1 MKKWGRR
8 AVYGITAFFI
18 LLVLFDLSLRWVS
31 SSVWVRRRVAAKL
44 SESLQRE
51 VRLEKISASL
61 LGIKING
68 LAVSEAGGFKEGP
81 FAGVDRLRL
90 RVSWYHLLHK
100 HVKVHSLAVNGV
112 YVQVIRNSDG
122 GFNFDSLTASPAD
135 PDASSPG
142 LPVRIT
148 ANRVD
153 LRNVNFAYLQEPE
166 FSVRVHKASFSA
178 HGVGID
184 RLFEVRLNATGE
196 YRSGPVSALFPVGLE
211 ARVHLGEMNWQNA
224 YVQLGALS
232 VRANDAVLN
241 VQGSAHDFT
250 RPQAEFS
257 ADLRRL
263 SSASLKPFMAEL
275 PAFFV
280 PQIHFSAAAS
290 FDLPAQ
296 KAEISSFGFSMAGLQ
311 AGGGVTA
318 DFAQTPLYNARLM
331 FQADLAKLASLA
343 PELMK
348 PYALG
353 GGVSG
358 TAEVSNERL
367 SAEVSLS
374 DAEGVFPYAGAFK
387 GLNASLTASE
397 SGDLKTGVVNGKL
410 TGNLNGEPFLVN
422 FRVTQTLQK
431 IAAVLN
437 ASAKRVTLPPMPDSE
452 AKEPEPD
459 FVADTRIE
467 PVVKTKWNLP
477 PAAVLAD
484 VRIDSLDAPFFY
496 GTDIVFKTDLEGLTP
511 DLKRT
516 QGSLSLHTGNGE
528 IRDLYRLTNASPVT
542 KVLFLSL
549 NVVGKV
555 FNSLD
560 VFSVLNGWVGADD
573 SAGQADEASSEKVIK
588 VVEGPDGE
596 PVQIMVPYSS
606 RKMDGRMKFDQFDTS
621 IYFKSGVA
629 DMKEGTFVS
638 DTVSFTLS
646 GQTDFKTEKVDMS
659 VQAAP
664 GKHYADGIMPLKLNI
679 GGTVANP
686 TGSMSVLGSV
696 SSLVTQGVANN
707 FASNAVKKSV
717 GGIFGLFKNKP
728 PQAQADNKAEQ
739 ELLTAPQDS
748 ADISQK

>member
-61 LGIKING
+61 IGIKING
-68 LAVSEAGGFKEGP
+68 LAVSEAGGFKEGT

-250 RPQAEFS
+250 RPQAEVS

-397 SGDLKTGVVNGKL
+397 SGDLKTGVVNGKFA
-410 TGNLNGEPFLVN
+410 GDLNGAPFLMD
-422 FRVTQTLQK
+422 FRVMQTLEK

-437 ASAKRVTLPPMPDSE
+437 ASAKRIALPPMPDSE

-459 FVADTRIE
+459 FVADTHIE

-516 QGSLSLHTGNGE
+516 QGSLSLRTGNGE

-573 SAGQADEASSEKVIK
+573 SADQDAQTAAEKVIK

-646 GQTDFKTEKVDMS
+646 GQTDFKTEKVNMS

-664 GKHYADGIMPLKLNI
+664 GKHYVDGIMPLKLNI
-679 GGTVANP
+679 GGTVSNP
-686 TGSMSVLGSV
+686 SGSMSVLGSV

-717 GGIFGLFKNKP
+717 GGIFGLFKSKS